1 VAEANAS
8 VGASEPR
15 VDIAMTVG
23 SSSFDLPVNGYASLA
38 ARICL
43 SAVYLYSGLSK
54 LVDIPAGMA
63 EIAGFGLPAPGVFL
77 ALTILVQL
85 GGG

>member
-1 VAEANAS
+1 MAEANAA

-15 VDIAMTVG
+15 GAMTVG
-23 SSSFDLPVNGYASLA
+23 SSPFDLAVNGYASLV

-43 SAVYLYSGLSK
+43 SAVYLYSGSSK

-63 EIAGFGLPAPGVFL
+63 EVTGLGLPAPGAFL
-77 ALTILVQL
+77 ARPSLSSLA
-85 GGG
+85 GG